1 MIKIPLIT
9 ICGLLSACAV
19 SAQIQRA
26 GILAS
31 NQAVSFPV
39 SGIPATAYTQFH
51 PGLDV
56 FAERAFG
63 NKERHQW
70 VLSAN
75 AGANYHRFFQTA
87 LRLYGWGEYQ
97 YQPTSG
103 WKLRAG
109 LGLGYLHAFPDYEQF
124 VKNKDGGWDPV
135 SPAKGR
141 PQFLAGLGF
150 GVSRALKKDEPDG
163 LRLELRLRTFLQAPF
178 AGSYVPLLPSNAL
191 MLGISAPWPLKK
203 GGKS

>member
-1 MIKIPLIT
+1 MNKIYIAIIPSLFVFS
-9 ICGLLSACAV
+9 GA
-19 SAQIQRA
+19 SAQIQRF

-39 SGIPATAYTQFH
+39 SGLPATAYSQFH

-63 NKERHQW
+63 QKERHRW

-75 AGANYHRFFQTA
+75 AGLNYHRFFQTA
-87 LRLYGWGEYQ
+87 LRLYAWGEYQ
-97 YQPTSG
+97 YNISER
-103 WKLRAG
+103 WNIRAG

-124 VKNKDGGWDPV
+124 EKKADGSWKKV
-135 SPAKGR
+135 SPVAGR
-141 PQFLAGLGF
+141 PQFLAGGGF
-150 GVSRALKKDEPDG
+150 GVSRALKKDAPDG
-163 LRLELRLRTFLQAPF
+163 IRLELRLRTFLQAPF

-191 MLGISAPWPLKK
+191 MLGISAPWPAKK